1 MLYLIDL
8 TLPLKD
14 PILIFAIILFII
26 LFAPIILNRFRIPH
40 LIGLIIAGIF
50 IGTKGF
56 NLVELD
62 SIELFSNVGLLYIMF
77 LAGLELDMED
87 FKKNSGKSLV
97 FGLSSF
103 SFPMLLC
110 WLLSYYFYGDDLITS
125 ILFAS
130 MISSHTLITYPIVSK
145 LGIAKNR
152 AVNIAVGGTIITDS
166 IALLIL
172 AAIIAIHSGNAG
184 MSFWFQ
190 LAAMIIA
197 LVAGVMILFPIVAR
211 WFFKRNNDSISQYIF
226 VLALVFTAAFGAHA
240 IHLEGIIGA
249 FLAGMALNKLIPH
262 TSALMNRIEFVG
274 NALFIPFFLIGVGM
288 RVDYRAFIGNL
299 DTIIIASS
307 MTVIAVISK
316 YLGAWFTQKIFGYTN
331 DERGVMFGLSNSQA
345 AATLAVVIIGVE
357 MGLFQEA
364 VLNGA
369 IVMILI
375 TCTISSFVTQKS
387 AKNIALAEAANDAV
401 EEDKDAQEER
411 ILIPLANLENVER
424 LVALSVTL
432 KSKKN
437 KDALYALNI
446 INNNNRGTENAEKEG
461 RKILETAKITAA
473 ATDNNLQDL
482 LRYDT
487 NIATGIYNTVKE
499 KHITD
504 LILGLHQKQNI
515 SDSFLGTLAK
525 NILNRCNVT
534 TFIYRPI
541 QPIATLKRHVIIVP
555 QGAEHEIGFPF
566 WLVKIWNI
574 ARNTGSALVFYAH
587 RDTLKFIRSVNEAHP
602 VNCEF
607 NEFSEWEDF
616 LILSRNVKSDDNL
629 IIVMS
634 RLNHPSYNTIM
645 DKIPNFLNKYFQNNS
660 FMLIYPVQIGLEHEK
675 GFKDVSMINT
685 YQDLE
690 NLTTTIAKV
699 FKRK

>member
-8 TLPLKD
+8 TLPLQD

-40 LIGLIIAGIF
+40 LIGLIIAGVF
-50 IGTKGF
+50 IGTKSL
-56 NLVELD
+56 NLVELS

-103 SFPMLLC
+103 GFPMLLSF
-110 WLLSYYFYGDDLITS
+110 LLAFYFYGDDTITS

-152 AVNIAVGGTIITDS
+152 AVNVAVGGTIITDA

-184 MSFWFQ
+184 MSFWVQ
-190 LAAMIIA
+190 LFFMIVA
-197 LVAGVMILFPIVAR
+197 LVVAVMTLFPIVAR
-211 WFFKRNNDSISQYIF
+211 WFFKRNDDSISQYIF
-226 VLALVFTAAFGAHA
+226 VLALVFTAAFAAHA
-240 IHLEGIIGA
+240 INLEGIIGA

-288 RVDYRAFIGNL
+288 RVDYRAFIGDI
-299 DTIIIASS
+299 DTIIIAVS
-307 MTVIAVISK
+307 MTSVAVLSK
-316 YLGAWFTQKIFGYTN
+316 FLGATFTQKIFKYNN
-331 DERGVMFGLSNSQA
+331 DERNVMFGLSNSQA

-357 MGLFQEA
+357 MGLFKEA
-364 VLNGA
+364 ILNGA

-375 TCTISSFVTQKS
+375 TCTIASFVTQKS
-387 AKNIALAEAANDAV
+387 AKNIALAEAG
-401 EEDKDAQEER
+401 EEEPEGKKDSKEER
-411 ILIPLANLENVER
+411 ILIPLANVDNVDK
-424 LVALSVTL
+424 LIALSVTI

-437 KDALYALNI
+437 KDALFALNI
-446 INNNNRGTENAEKEG
+446 INNNKSGSNAEKEG
-461 RKILETAKITAA
+461 RKILEKAKIAAA
-473 ATDNNLQDL
+473 ATDNNLEEL
-482 LRYDT
+482 LRYDS

-515 SDSFLGTLAK
+515 SDSFLGALAK

-541 QPIATLKRHVIIVP
+541 QPIATLKRHVIIIP
-555 QGAEHEIGFPF
+555 EGAEHEIGFPF
-566 WLVKIWNI
+566 WLVKVWNI
-574 ARNTGSALVFYAH
+574 ARNSGSALVFYAH
-587 RDTLKFIRSVNEAHP
+587 ANTLELIKNVNAAHP

-629 IIVMS
+629 MIIMS
-634 RLNHPSYNTIM
+634 RPNHPSYNSIM
-645 DKIPNFLNKYFQNNS
+645 ERIPNFLNKYFQNNS

-675 GFKDVSMINT
+675 GFKDVSIINP

-690 NLTTTIAKV
+690 NITNTITHL